1 MFKIRDRK
9 LIDPEANRKRVGF
22 FLDDERKPAHVTWC
36 CSVKNVE
43 WRIAK
48 DYDSAVAL
56 VEKMIKEKVV
66 IDYLTLDYDLGEFNF
81 TSPRTG
87 ETFFTWFAT
96 RVRTLYSE
104 GINLVSDDL
113 CINIHSQAHPDMLYP
128 LRRAVGNFESWLYV
142 ERYEES

>member
-1 MFKIRDRK
+1 MFHRK
-9 LIDPEANRKRVGF
+9 RWNSTDKEVNRKRVGF

-43 WRIAK
+43 WHIAR
-48 DYDSAVAL
+48 DYTRAVEL
-56 VEKMIKEKVV
+56 VEKMIKEGTV
-66 IDYLTLDYDLGEFNF
+66 IDYLALDYDLGEFNF

-113 CINIHSQAHPDMLYP
+113 RINIHSQAHPDMLYP